1 MGRKTNFQPTVKQL
15 RIWLNKYSRDTFP
28 DVEEKSLALTCIKA
42 RLWFLSV
49 FLQMKA
55 SRLLP
60 LENWVRYYFISKEF
74 GKLRGWKGIDKQ
86 KVHRL
91 ALQLESTA

>member
-60 LENWVRYYFISKEF
+60 LETEF
-74 GKLRGWKGIDKQ
+74 VITLFLKNLENCADEK
-86 KVHRL
+86 
-91 ALQLESTA
+91 ALINKRFTA

>member
-1 MGRKTNFQPTVKQL
+1 MGWKTNFQPKVKQL

-28 DVEEKSLALTCIKA
+28 DVEEKSLALACIKA

-55 SRLLP
+55 SP
-60 LENWVRYYFISKEF
+60 VTPS
-74 GKLRGWKGIDKQ
+74 GKLSS
-86 KVHRL
+86 L
-91 ALQLESTA
+91 